1 VRRYLFPPYQ
11 LLIESYAKGKRSKS
25 STSSSIRSAPRE
37 LRLVRGER
45 EDPRSPNRI
54 RNERHA
60 VKTDTIPIG
69 LASESVNH
77 ELIFQQISPLAE
89 SSTQSMTPSSYEK
102 RVRTDAKF
110 E

>member
-1 VRRYLFPPYQ
+1 MRRYLFPPYQ
-11 LLIESYAKGKRSKS
+11 LLIRVTPRRKRSKS
-25 STSSSIRSAPRE
+25 STGSSIRGAPRE
-37 LRLVRGER
+37 RRLVRRER
-45 EDPRSPNRI
+45 EDPRSPHRI

-60 VKTDTIPIG
+60 VKTDITPIG
-69 LASESVNH
+69 LAPESVNH

-89 SSTQSMTPSSYEK
+89 PWTQSMTPSSYEK